1 MNATATSR
9 TFASLRKPNN
19 SNTIL
24 IWMSETLTQPQL
36 QTRDWQ
42 TIAGAIDH
50 TLLKPEVTRD
60 QIIRLCEE
68 AVHFGFATVCV
79 NPWWVPLAA
88 SVLGGA
94 RVKVATTIGFP
105 LGANYTTVKRF
116 EAAEAVR
123 LGAQELDMVM
133 NVGALKSR
141 DRQSVQNDIAAVA
154 EVTHAGTA
162 ILKVI
167 LETPL
172 LTLEEKILG
181 CELSLAGKADFVK
194 TATGFLGSATVE
206 DVSLMRGVVGD
217 RAGVKASGGIR
228 TAATAQAMIEAGAS
242 RLGTSAGVAIVREL
256 GAGEFPGS

>member
-1 MNATATSR
+1 
-9 TFASLRKPNN
+9 
-19 SNTIL
+19 
-24 IWMSETLTQPQL
+24 MSETLTHPQL
-36 QTRDWQ
+36 HTREWQ
-42 TIAGAIDH
+42 AIAATIDH
-50 TLLKPEVTRD
+50 TLLKPEATRD

-68 AVHFGFATVCV
+68 AAHFGFATVCV

-88 SVLGGA
+88 STLSGS
-94 RVKVATTIGFP
+94 RVKTATTIGFP

-133 NVGALKSR
+133 NIGALKSR
-141 DRQSVQNDIAAVA
+141 DRQSVQSDIAAVA
-154 EVTHAGTA
+154 EVAHTGGA

-172 LTLEEKILG
+172 LTLEEKILS

-194 TATGFLGSATVE
+194 TATGFLGGATVE

-228 TAATAQAMIEAGAS
+228 TAATAQAMIEAGAN
-242 RLGTSAGVAIVREL
+242 RLGTSSGVAIVREL
-256 GAGEFPGS
+256 GANEFQRS